1 MVLLSNAE
9 VGRPFAMDQDFIDLD
24 LIFLARTTQCAV
36 YDVARINFGALSAW

>member
-24 LIFLARTTQCAV
+24 LIFLARTPKCAV
-36 YDVARINFGALSAW
+36 YDVARIDFGALNAW